1 MEIDLSLTIT
11 SIIAIMALI
20 SPIITFIINNHYEIK
35 KNNIK
40 QVNDQKRE
48 ALNNFIVSALNFYAE
63 VDRKYSNMSK
73 YTIAK
78 NNLYLYFK
86 NVDRYH
92 FIKLDEY
99 REEYNIKEYKEVLN
113 ELVIDLSK
121 EIPKY

>member
-1 MEIDLSLTIT
+1 
-11 SIIAIMALI
+11 
-20 SPIITFIINNHYEIK
+20 
-35 KNNIK
+35 
-40 QVNDQKRE
+40 
-48 ALNNFIVSALNFYAE
+48 
-63 VDRKYSNMSK
+63 MSK